1 MKVKDVS
8 VNVLILTYAFG
19 PKEEQTSVEWRMS
32 LWITVLL
39 LWQEDVRRQW
49 MLVIIFVER
58 LSPALD
64 LTPAEAVTEHL
75 G

>member
-19 PKEEQTSVEWRMS
+19 PKEEQTSVEWRMI

-58 LSPALD
+58 LSPTLD
-64 LTPAEAVTEHL
+64 FTPSEAVTEHL